1 MKLCNGFA
9 DDPDV
14 LGMFNIIMY
23 IYYIFV
29 QQIIVNLLNA
39 NG

>member
-23 IYYIFV
+23 IYYTV
-29 QQIIVNLLNA
+29 YTVCPKNKTLA
-39 NG
+39 V